1 MTGET
6 TGHDCCAPA
15 LRQAHAN
22 NISSLVWLQALVS
35 FKEEDW
41 EQAANETE
49 NLGDGDS
56 TMALLGALVSFTV
69 QNDMRWKIFGFNY
82 SRSRRFENDN
92 LTVSHLTNKLP
103 GDIRNLVP
111 VGQGEPQGGAPHF

>member
-1 MTGET
+1 MTGEA

-15 LRQAHAN
+15 LRQTHAN
-22 NISSLVWLQALVS
+22 NISSLVWLQALIS

-49 NLGDGDS
+49 NLGDRDS

-69 QNDMRWKIFGFNY
+69 QIDMQWKILA
-82 SRSRRFENDN
+82 STTRCLENDN
-92 LTVSHLTNKLP
+92 LTVSHFTSKLP
-103 GDIRNLVP
+103 GDMRNLVP
-111 VGQGEPQGGAPHF
+111 IGRGEPQGGAPHF